1 MQSFI
6 QHSRAPT
13 FCLAAPAPKAD
24 EDHILRGAETPFR
37 EAGIENVGV
46 TPAPVRLKLWELQQ
60 RTLTEFC
67 AEIGV
72 KFLPNPEGTRNADGF
87 LEPAYYGRDSSHANV
102 AYGGLVVEQLLAE
115 SSATVPVRP
124 QRGARF
130 RRVSGAGLLRVGRQ
144 LSQCRLWRF
153 RHSAA
158 ARRVERNHEF
168 KGFAIAKTDHPYRH
182 LPDTA
187 FWKRSVAKPAASEVD
202 PVTGFD
208 LKIGPQTRVATAGSC
223 FAQHIARHLQKSGF
237 LYYVAEDGHPI
248 IPEPIRRANNYGT
261 FSARYGNVYT
271 ARQLRQLIERAEGE
285 FTPSEAAWIDPDGTV
300 RDPFR
305 PAIQPGN
312 FVSVEEMMADRAQ
325 HLAIVRAMFQS
336 LDVFVFTLGLTECWR
351 SKADGAVFPLC
362 PGVEGGTFDPERY
375 EFYNQPVADVVADM
389 EAVIAYLKRVN
400 PKAEIVLT
408 VSPVPL
414 MATAA
419 PDQHVLSATT
429 YSKSVLRVAAQTLD
443 EGHANVHYFPSYEI
457 ITGAFNRGAYYAGDL
472 RNVTENGVSHVMRLF
487 LKHATDTRAQNAPV
501 QAPPQNQGDANEAFK
516 RAAEK
521 FVEVECEE
529 AALDR

>member
-1 MQSFI
+1 M
-6 QHSRAPT
+6 T
-13 FCLAAPAPKAD
+13 
-24 EDHILRGAETPFR
+24 
-37 EAGIENVGV
+37 
-46 TPAPVRLKLWELQQ
+46 
-60 RTLTEFC
+60 
-67 AEIGV
+67 
-72 KFLPNPEGTRNADGF
+72 
-87 LEPAYYGRDSSHANV
+87 
-102 AYGGLVVEQLLAE
+102 
-115 SSATVPVRP
+115 
-124 QRGARF
+124 
-130 RRVSGAGLLRVGRQ
+130 
-144 LSQCRLWRF
+144 
-153 RHSAA
+153 
-158 ARRVERNHEF
+158 
-168 KGFAIAKTDHPYRH
+168 KTDHPYRH

-271 ARQLRQLIERAEGE
+271 ARQLRQLIERAEGA
-285 FTPSEAAWIDPDGTV
+285 FTPSEAPWIDPDGTV

-312 FVSVEEMMADRAQ
+312 FVSVEEMLADRAQ

-443 EGHANVHYFPSYEI
+443 QGHANVHYFPSYEI
-457 ITGAFNRGAYYAGDL
+457 ITGAFNRGAYYAEDL

-501 QAPPQNQGDANEAFK
+501 QAPPQDKDDANEAFK